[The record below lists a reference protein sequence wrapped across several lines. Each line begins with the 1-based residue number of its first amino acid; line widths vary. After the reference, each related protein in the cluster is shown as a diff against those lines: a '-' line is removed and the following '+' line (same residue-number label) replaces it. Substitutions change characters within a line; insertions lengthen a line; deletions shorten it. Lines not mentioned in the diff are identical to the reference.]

1 MLNRNVCTFLS
12 VAAFP
17 AFFTFTGTA
26 PAAPSDGTTM
36 ASSGVVRCG
45 GNSYVRNGSGEI
57 HWTSYNLKN
66 FNSDR
71 AIAIQRLR
79 VFDVNGATLFDSR
92 DTGLPVPDNGTLVG
106 PNNNKV
112 APNATVGFF
121 SHTFLG
127 LLDPALR
134 PIQMEVRWK
143 AAVPALTLNVSANRI
158 ARAYDPMSQVQGE
171 ERARSAAGCRTIS
184 LQ

>member
-17 AFFTFTGTA
+17 AFFTFSGAA

-45 GNSYVRNGSGEI
+45 GNNLVRNGSSEI

-66 FNSDR
+66 YNSNR
-71 AIAIQRLR
+71 PIVIQRLR

-92 DTGLPVPDNGTLVG
+92 DTGLPVPGSGTLVG
-106 PNNNKV
+106 PNNNRV
-112 APNATVGFF
+112 APDAGVSFY
-121 SHTFLG
+121 SRTFLA

-134 PIQMEVRWK
+134 PITMEVRWK
-143 AAVPALTLNVSANRI
+143 AAVPVLTLEVSATRI
-158 ARAYDPMSQVQGE
+158 VREYEPLTQAQGA
-171 ERARSAAGCRTIS
+171 ERARSPVSCRTIS